1 MPKYVVVRTVGQLTD
16 AEIEASSLRSLEAAD
31 QIPGVRWIR
40 SYYSA
45 EEGKIYC
52 EYEAPSAELVFE
64 HARRARLAIDHVSE
78 VARELEPSM
87 FR

>member
-1 MPKYVVVRTVGQLTD
+1 MPKYIVFRTVGEISEE
-16 AEIEASSLRSLEAAD
+16 EIEAASLRSIEALN
-31 QIPGVRWIR
+31 QMSSVRWIR

-52 EYEAPSAELVFE
+52 EYEAPSVELVFE
-64 HARRARLAIDHVSE
+64 HARRAGIPIDSAE
-78 VARELEPSM
+78 VVRELEPSM

>member
-1 MPKYVVVRTVGQLTD
+1 MPKYVVFRTVGKLSD
-16 AEIEASSLRSLEAAD
+16 EEIEAASLSSIETLEGMPD
-31 QIPGVRWIR
+31 VRWIR

-52 EYEAPSAELVFE
+52 EYEAPNADLIFE
-64 HARRARLAIDHVSE
+64 HARRARIPIDRAE
-78 VARELEPSM
+78 VVRELEPSM

>member
-1 MPKYVVVRTVGQLTD
+1 MPIYLAHRTVVESSEEDL
-16 AEIEASSLRSLEAAD
+16 EAAFVRAKEAAD
-31 QIPGVRWIR
+31 QMPEVRWIR

-52 EYEAPSAELVFE
+52 EYEAPSAEAIYE
-64 HARRARLAIDHVSE
+64 HARMAELPLDRFTV
-78 VARELEPSM
+78 VQNLEPSM

>member
-1 MPKYVVVRTVGQLTD
+1 MPKYIIVRTVGQIS
-16 AEIEASSLRSLEAAD
+16 EEELEAASMRSIEALD
-31 QIPGVRWIR
+31 QMSGVRWIR

-52 EYEAPSAELVFE
+52 EYEAPSVELIYE
-64 HARRARLAIDHVSE
+64 HARMAGLPVDRCSV
-78 VARELEPSM
+78 VQELEPSM

>member
-1 MPKYVVVRTVGQLTD
+1 MPKYFIVRTVGEMSEESIDAAVHKAVEVLDQLP
-16 AEIEASSLRSLEAAD
+16 E
-31 QIPGVRWIR
+31 VRWVR

-52 EYEAPSAELVFE
+52 EYEAPSAEAIYE
-64 HARRARLAIDHVSE
+64 HARMAELPLDRYTVVRS
-78 VARELEPSM
+78 LEPSM

>member
-1 MPKYVVVRTVGQLTD
+1 MPKYVVFRTVGELSD
-16 AEIEASSLRSLEAAD
+16 EEIQAASLSSIQTLEEMPD
-31 QIPGVRWIR
+31 VRWIR

-52 EYEAPSAELVFE
+52 EYEAPNVDLIFE
-64 HARRARLAIDHVSE
+64 HARRARIPIDRAE
-78 VARELEPSM
+78 VVRELEPLM

>member
-1 MPKYVVVRTVGQLTD
+1 MSTYLLIRTVGDISEEEL
-16 AEIEASSLRSLEAAD
+16 EAATNRGIEAAD
-31 QIPGVRWIR
+31 QMPDVRWIR

-52 EYEAPSAELVFE
+52 EYEAPDADLILE
-64 HARRARLAIDHVSE
+64 HARRAGIPFDHAE
-78 VARELEPSM
+78 VVRELEPAM

>member
-1 MPKYVVVRTVGQLTD
+1 MPKYIVVRTVGQLEE
-16 AEIEASSLRSLEAAD
+16 AEIEAAALRSLEAID
-31 QIPGVRWIR
+31 QMPGVRWIR

-64 HARRARLAIDHVSE
+64 HAQRARIPFDRAE
-78 VARELEPSM
+78 VVRELEPSM

>member
-1 MPKYVVVRTVGQLTD
+1 MPKYIVVRTVGQLD
-16 AEIEASSLRSLEAAD
+16 EEQIEAAALRSIEALD
-31 QIPGVRWIR
+31 QMPGVRWIR

-52 EYEAPSAELVFE
+52 EYEAPSVDLIYE
-64 HARRARLAIDHVSE
+64 HAQMAGIPADRCSV
-78 VARELEPSM
+78 VQELEPSM

>member
-1 MPKYVVVRTVGQLTD
+1 MPKYIIHRTVGQLTD
-16 AEIEASSLRSLEAAD
+16 AEIAAAGQRSNAALETL
-31 QIPGVRWIR
+31 PNVRWIR

-52 EYEAPSAELVFE
+52 EYEAPSLELLFE
-64 HARRARLAIDHVSE
+64 HARRANVPMDGASV
-78 VARELEPSM
+78 VRELEPAM

>member
-1 MPKYVVVRTVGQLTD
+1 MPRFLIHRTVGKLSD
-16 AEIEASSLRSLEAAD
+16 AEITAAGERSNAALD
-31 QIPGVRWIR
+31 DMPDVHWIR

-52 EYEAPSAELVFE
+52 EYEAPSLELVFE
-64 HARRARLAIDHVSE
+64 HARRAMLPFDGASVVS
-78 VARELEPSM
+78 ELEPMM

>member
-1 MPKYVVVRTVGQLTD
+1 MPKYVVFRTVGKLTD
-16 AEIEASSLRSLEAAD
+16 EEIRAAALSSIETLEGMH
-31 QIPGVRWIR
+31 GVRWVR

-52 EYEAPSAELVFE
+52 EYEAPNAESIFE
-64 HARRARLAIDHVSE
+64 HAQRAGIPFDHAE
-78 VARELEPSM
+78 VVRELEPAM

>member
-1 MPKYVVVRTVGQLTD
+1 MPKYIIARTVGQISEEEL
-16 AEIEASSLRSLEAAD
+16 EAAAVRSLEALD
-31 QIPGVRWIR
+31 RMPDVRWIR

-52 EYEAPSAELVFE
+52 EYEAPSVELIFE
-64 HARRARLAIDHVSE
+64 HAQMAGLPVDRAEIV
-78 VARELEPSM
+78 RELEPSM

>member
-1 MPKYVVVRTVGQLTD
+1 MPKYVVFRTVGKISEE
-16 AEIEASSLRSLEAAD
+16 EIEAASLRSIETVD
-31 QIPGVRWIR
+31 QMPGVRWIR

-52 EYEAPSAELVFE
+52 EYEAPSVDLIFE
-64 HARRARLAIDHVSE
+64 HARRAVLPIDSAE
-78 VARELEPSM
+78 VVRELEPSM